1 MPSRA
6 QNIAPLQVVNH
17 TYFQTHTKVKGFKE
31 VEILK
36 VLIYLI

>member
-6 QNIAPLQVVNH
+6 QNIAPLQVANP
-17 TYFQTHTKVKGFKE
+17 TYYQTRTKTKDFKE

-36 VLIYLI
+36 VLIYK